1 MKISKQKFSLSL
13 SANPVS
19 LNKDTFSA
27 VTKVG
32 YVHKTG
38 TQAKKFLT
46 DDVQS
51 GKSMIEMLG
60 VLAIIAVLSV
70 GGIAGYS
77 KAMEKFKQ
85 NKMVDE
91 YVNITHALIQNYQS
105 ILSSANAKTNGDV
118 QLYTIV
124 KDLKIFPDNWK
135 PYVKSNRI
143 YLDDGNNN
151 LAHYFVRYNSSQ
163 KLTGVHL
170 DLHLG
175 TNISNHAKR
184 GTIFPSETCVILFT
198 NWIQAMSGF
207 VYRAGVYSTNW
218 SSASSSWLKGKSSCG
233 SGDKCLASATL
244 NDIYSLCNT
253 CQKDKVECY
262 IAIEFEKY

>member
-1 MKISKQKFSLSL
+1 MKNKQTKAL
-13 SANPVS
+13 SADS
-19 LNKDTFSA
+19 IFLNKGAFSA

-32 YVHKTG
+32 YMHKTG
-38 TQAKKFLT
+38 TQAKKFLA
-46 DDVQS
+46 DNMQS

-91 YVNITHALIQNYQS
+91 YVNISYALMQNYQS

-118 QLYTIV
+118 QLYNLV
-124 KDLKIFPDNWK
+124 KDLKIFPEHWK
-135 PYVKSNRI
+135 PYVKQNRV

-151 LAHYFVRYNSSQ
+151 LAHYFIRYNSSL
-163 KLTGVHL
+163 KLSGLHL

-175 TNISNHAKR
+175 TNISNHAQR
-184 GTIFPSETCVILFT
+184 GTTFPSETCVNLFT
-198 NWIQAMSGF
+198 NWIQSMSGF
-207 VYRAGVYSTNW
+207 VYRAGIYSTNW
-218 SSASSSWLKGKSSCG
+218 SYASSSWLKGKSSCG

-244 NDIYSLCNT
+244 NDIYSLCNK

>member
-184 GTIFPSETCVILFT
+184 GTIFPSET
-198 NWIQAMSGF
+198 
-207 VYRAGVYSTNW
+207 
-218 SSASSSWLKGKSSCG
+218 
-233 SGDKCLASATL
+233 
-244 NDIYSLCNT
+244 
-253 CQKDKVECY
+253 
-262 IAIEFEKY
+262 